1 MLYMERIGYTIRRAI
16 RDKYILLLLLLLYST
31 NQPSFSYFTH

>member
-16 RDKYILLLLLLLYST
+16 RDKYILLLLLYST